1 MSGTTIRLLALWKKE
16 LLTLSRDRH
25 GLAALF
31 IMPAVF
37 ILVMSLALADT
48 LSGQRDA
55 VVSYAVVDLDRSALS
70 QSFDAQLTSFDGI
83 EKQTDL
89 PARLTDLATA
99 RSQVE
104 AGELAFVVVIP
115 SGFGQRIGSKQ
126 TPNLRFL
133 LDPAVPKP
141 MQSGFR
147 QRIEA
152 ATTRFCLEQALES
165 LGSRM
170 LIPGLEKSI
179 GHIGAPEITIEAVGH
194 GAELSA
200 APPSAVQQNVPAWL
214 IFSMFFVVIPISA
227 VFIGER
233 QHGALQRLRT
243 QQVSFGLVLA
253 GKFLPYA
260 LVNQAQAVVMVG
272 IGRWL
277 VPLCGGEALTLPDGA
292 AALAALWLVSL
303 AVSVAAVAWA
313 LFIASLARSS
323 EQATILGGVG
333 NILMGAIGGV
343 MVPRFVMPATMQVW
357 TQLSPMNW
365 ALEGFHQVMLRQG
378 GVADILP
385 AAAALVCFGL
395 AALGMAVFF
404 DHRARLNPT

>member
-1 MSGTTIRLLALWKKE
+1 MSGTSIRLIVLCALWKKE

-48 LSGQRDA
+48 LSGQREA
-55 VVSYAVVDLDRSALS
+55 VVSYAVLDLDQSTLS
-70 QSFDAQLTSFDGI
+70 KSFDAQLTSFDSI
-83 EKQTDL
+83 EKQAGL
-89 PARLTDLATA
+89 PDTETA
-99 RSQVE
+99 RRRVE
-104 AGELAFVVVIP
+104 TGELAFVIVIP
-115 SGFGQRIGSKQ
+115 SGFGQSISRRQ

-133 LDPAVPKP
+133 LDPAVPKLI
-141 MQSGFR
+141 QSGFR
-147 QRIEA
+147 QRVEA
-152 ATTRFCLEQALES
+152 VTTRFCLEQALAS

-170 LIPGLEKSI
+170 MIPDLEKSI
-179 GHIGAPEITIEAVGH
+179 EHLGAPEITVEAVGY
-194 GAELSA
+194 GEDQATAL
-200 APPSAVQQNVPAWL
+200 PSAVQQNVPAWL

-243 QQVSFGLVLA
+243 QQVSFSCVLA
-253 GKFLPYA
+253 GKFLPYV
-260 LVNQAQAVVMVG
+260 LVNQVQAVVMVG

-277 VPLCGGEALTLPDGA
+277 VPICGGEALTLPDGA

-303 AVSVAAVAWA
+303 AVSMAAVGWA
-313 LFIASLARSS
+313 LFIASLAKSS

-333 NILMGAIGGV
+333 NILMGAIGGI
-343 MVPRFVMPATMQVW
+343 MVPRFVMPAAMQVW
-357 TQLSPMNW
+357 TQISPMNW

-385 AAAALVCFGL
+385 AVAALICFGF
-395 AALGMAVFF
+395 AALGVAVFF
-404 DHRARLNPT
+404 DHRARA

>member
-1 MSGTTIRLLALWKKE
+1 MSSISIRLLALWKKE
-16 LLTLSRDRH
+16 LLTLARDRH

-55 VVSYAVVDLDRSALS
+55 VVSYAVVDLDQSALS
-70 QSFDAQLTSFDGI
+70 KSFDAQLTSVDAI
-83 EKQTDL
+83 EKQVSL
-89 PARLTDLATA
+89 PDLATA
-99 RSQVE
+99 RHRVE

-115 SGFGQRIGSKQ
+115 AGFGQSIGQRQS
-126 TPNLRFL
+126 PGLRFL
-133 LDPAVPKP
+133 LDPAVPKV

-147 QRIEA
+147 QQIEA
-152 ATTRFCLEQALES
+152 VTSRFWLEQALGS
-165 LGSRM
+165 LGRRM
-170 LIPGLEKSI
+170 MARTGS
-179 GHIGAPEITIEAVGH
+179 PEITVEAVGH
-194 GAELSA
+194 GVEPGA

-243 QQVSFGLVLA
+243 QQVSFGFVLA
-253 GKFLPYA
+253 GKFLPYV
-260 LVNQAQAVVMVG
+260 LVNQVQAVVMVG

-292 AALAALWLVSL
+292 SALAALWLVSL
-303 AVSVAAVAWA
+303 AVSVAAVGWA

-333 NILMGAIGGV
+333 NILMGAIGGI
-343 MVPRFVMPATMQVW
+343 MVPRFVMPAAMQAW
-357 TQLSPMNW
+357 TRISPMNW

-385 AAAALVCFGL
+385 AAAALVCFGF
-395 AALGMAVFF
+395 AALGAAAFL
-404 DHRARLNPT
+404 DHRARA